1 MTPSELTIIPA
12 EIQDHDEIA
21 DLISM
26 SQVSNRHLD
35 WQKSI
40 SWLGSQPV
48 LKCYLKDELISLLV
62 CPATDRD
69 FIWIR
74 SFCATELTAAER
86 SWPYLLQYAE
96 GILHNAGITRIYS
109 IALTTWYEGLLH
121 TGGFI
126 TEDKIITLRRGHSHI
141 TREDRSLD
149 IQVREFL
156 PNDIDRVMDVDHLA
170 FPPLWQISKEDFVQA
185 LALSQ
190 NRSVALDTSGDI
202 IGYQI
207 SSNIFDSGH
216 IARIAVHP
224 LHQREHVATILLDN
238 LFSRFLSLGVQEV
251 TVNTSS
257 DNKTAINMYLHNGF
271 SYTQNNYP
279 IYFKDIRST

>member
-1 MTPSELTIIPA
+1 MQVLSVCIP
-12 EIQDHDEIA
+12 
-21 DLISM
+21 LLLLPGM
-26 SQVSNRHLD
+26 
-35 WQKSI
+35 
-40 SWLGSQPV
+40 
-48 LKCYLKDELISLLV
+48 KDFF
-62 CPATDRD
+62 A
-69 FIWIR
+69 
-74 SFCATELTAAER
+74 
-86 SWPYLLQYAE
+86 Q
-96 GILHNAGITRIYS
+96 
-109 IALTTWYEGLLH
+109 
-121 TGGFI
+121 GGFI

-141 TREDRSLD
+141 TRMDRSLD

-156 PNDIDRVMDVDHLA
+156 PNDIDRVMEVDHLA

-224 LHQREHVATILLDN
+224 LHQREHVATVLLDN
-238 LFSRFLSLGVQEV
+238 LFSRFLSLGVQEI

-279 IYFKDIRST
+279 IYYKDIRSM

>member
-1 MTPSELTIIPA
+1 M
-12 EIQDHDEIA
+12 
-21 DLISM
+21 
-26 SQVSNRHLD
+26 
-35 WQKSI
+35 
-40 SWLGSQPV
+40 
-48 LKCYLKDELISLLV
+48 
-62 CPATDRD
+62 
-69 FIWIR
+69 
-74 SFCATELTAAER
+74 
-86 SWPYLLQYAE
+86 
-96 GILHNAGITRIYS
+96 
-109 IALTTWYEGLLH
+109 
-121 TGGFI
+121 
-126 TEDKIITLRRGHSHI
+126 DKIITLRRGHAHI
-141 TREDRSLD
+141 TRMDRSLD

-156 PNDIDRVMDVDHLA
+156 PNDIDRVMEVDHLA
-170 FPPLWQISKEDFVQA
+170 FPPLWQIGREDFVQA

-224 LHQREHVATILLDN
+224 LHQREHVATVLLDN
-238 LFSRFLSLGVQEV
+238 LFSRFLALGVQEI

-279 IYFKDIRST
+279 IYYKDIHSV